1 MANLDAVLPGDRVR
15 AGDTVV
21 GTIERIEA
29 QDNSVAGGLADGAQR
44 TPDHLIVRGEDGEQR
59 YRIPVML
66 VSGVSVEIFKTV
78 VRLDLSEGDLAHYA
92 TERTPDDA
100 PPTQSKASAS
110 VRTYA
115 PLSNGEWQ
123 GSGDDELVVP
133 LVAEELTVA
142 KQAAPHAR
150 VLVHKTTETFPYTSS
165 VTTYRE
171 EATVEHLTPDQ
182 FDANKPLQP
191 NETIIPV
198 TEEQLVV
205 EKRMVVSEYIRI
217 RKNRV
222 SEDRTVGDVVRR
234 EYLEVTEQRPEGAPT
249 DGPDLLFARGAGT
262 ETTSR

>member
-29 QDNSVAGGLADGAQR
+29 QDGSIAGGLADGAQR
-44 TPDHLIVRGEDGEQR
+44 APDHLIVRGEDGEQR

-66 VSGVSVEIFKTV
+66 VSGVNVEVFKTV
-78 VRLDLSEGDLAHYA
+78 VRLDLGEADLAHY
-92 TERTPDDA
+92 TTDQRPGDA
-100 PPTQSKASAS
+100 PKSSAS
-110 VRTYA
+110 PVVSARTYA
-115 PLSNGEWQ
+115 SLSNGEWQ
-123 GSGDDELVVP
+123 GSGADELVIP

-142 KQAAPHAR
+142 KQAVPRAQ
-150 VLVHKTTETFPYTSS
+150 VLVHKTTETFPYASS

-171 EATVEHLTPDQ
+171 EATVEHLTPDE
-182 FDANKPLQP
+182 FDPNKPLQP

-198 TEEQLVV
+198 TTEQLVV

-222 SEDRTVGDVVRR
+222 SADRTVGDVVRR
-234 EYLEVTEQRPEGAPT
+234 EYLEVTEQRPQNVPDE
-249 DGPDLLFARGAGT
+249 GPDLLVARGVNT
-262 ETTSR
+262 ETASR